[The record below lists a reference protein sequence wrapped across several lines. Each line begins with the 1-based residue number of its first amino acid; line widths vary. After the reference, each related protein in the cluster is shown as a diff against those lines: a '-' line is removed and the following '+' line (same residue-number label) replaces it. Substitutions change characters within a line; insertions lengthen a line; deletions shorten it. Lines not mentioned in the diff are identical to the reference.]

1 MAFNVGV
8 FKALTGY
15 RGHLQNNKYD
25 VRIYFESAKLGASF
39 MSNFTS
45 GTVATR
51 DVARDLSYRCVSASL
66 PGLTLKSSDVNRFG
80 LGIQEKMPYSGNYTD
95 ISLSF
100 TCDKFG
106 AAYNFWYSWINYIFA
121 INGQITNSTT
131 ATGRTAGGMPRPFYT
146 TEYKDNYAATIV
158 INVYD
163 NNGFIAM
170 QYVLYKAFPT
180 SINDISVGWAE
191 NNQLMKITTNVTFRE
206 WALEGGNSVLMTPQ
220 NVPVIST
227 QMAVPTTN

>member
-8 FKALTGY
+8 FKALTEY

-25 VRIYFESAKLGASF
+25 VRIYFESPKLGASF
-39 MSNFTS
+39 ISNFTA

-80 LGIQEKMPYSGNYTD
+80 LGVQEKMPYSGNYTD

-121 INGQITNSTT
+121 INGQVTNSVV
-131 ATGRTAGGMPRPFYT
+131 ASARRPYYT

-180 SINDISVGWAE
+180 SINDISVGWGD

-206 WALEGGNSVLMTPQ
+206 WALEGGNSVLMTPE

-227 QMAVPTTN
+227 QRAVPTTN